1 MFKNTDNTAP
11 VTRNDIVRA
20 YQSLPSFV
28 DQLPWRDYNE
38 MHKCILLE
46 DNESLG
52 VCFKIIPIPCE
63 ARPESMLKEI
73 AKSIGEAIKN
83 SIPCEKE
90 NPWILQVYIKKEMD
104 LSEAYDEIENYFA
117 KERKLTPLTQA
128 YLKNLKEHF
137 EYVTRPGGIF
147 HDSRVTNTIFRGG
160 LLHVYAVLYQ
170 RKSLNKSKNIA
181 RRSRLEET
189 AQVARKFSDQL
200 RACGMCIRRMRG
212 NEFYEWMAKWFNPKN
227 KLNITFPNEIQKP
240 IGFDF
245 SEQLFFSA
253 PESFAEGW
261 LFNGMPHKVM
271 TIQNMTINPS
281 IGHLSAERNRNSDD
295 KVFNF
300 SDQLPEGS
308 IFVMTVVIQNQ
319 SEVELHLKAI
329 HNSAVGNHA
338 QAIKVKNEINTAE
351 KSIAD
356 GDPLFPVV
364 MNLYLCGESIED
376 LHVKESQAEVLLNS
390 NGFKVITDNELFPID
405 AYLRYLPM
413 YYDFQFDKFNSFRSR
428 YMQLSDIS
436 KLLPF
441 YGRSR
446 GTGLP
451 GMIMFNRGGEPW
463 FYDFMMDKTKNAHLL
478 LLGETGTGKSNLLNF
493 LIMQDLALYN
503 SRFFLVEAGG
513 SFDLL
518 GDYCKAHGLTVNK
531 IKIDPKC
538 PVSLNP
544 FAYGL
549 RIIEQ
554 IESLNYNL
562 QQQFIAETCDKL
574 IREQNENTRNDTS
587 SNTQDEEPRDILGD
601 MVLAALIMIT
611 GGEKKE
617 EDTIRRSDRMMI
629 IDAIVGAAY
638 FVRDQRRDQMIASD
652 IVEAFERII
661 KRMDSIRD
669 AEKIRRGREM
679 ADAMR
684 YFTNDPISS
693 QFFNSYGTPWPLA
706 DITILDFGLFANEG
720 YEAQRAIAFAGY
732 MTKVLAIA
740 EINQNSQR
748 SIKVVCDEDHIIT
761 SIPLC
766 ADIQTRIS
774 KMGRKLGLWLWLATQ
789 NVKDFSDNSRRL
801 LAQIEHWICLS
812 MPLDEINQI
821 ERFKTL
827 TNELRALFQ
836 SAKKESGK
844 YTEGI
849 FLSPTINSLFR
860 NIPPKL
866 YLAMAA
872 TEQSEKN
879 HRFNMMKKFN
889 CSEIE
894 AVQIIASEMMQE
906 KNEAYLDD

>member
-1 MFKNTDNTAP
+1 L
-11 VTRNDIVRA
+11 RLHLSGA
-20 YQSLPSFV
+20 Y
-28 DQLPWRDYNE
+28 
-38 MHKCILLE
+38 I
-46 DNESLG
+46 
-52 VCFKIIPIPCE
+52 
-63 ARPESMLKEI
+63 
-73 AKSIGEAIKN
+73 
-83 SIPCEKE
+83 
-90 NPWILQVYIKKEMD
+90 
-104 LSEAYDEIENYFA
+104 EIENYFP
-117 KERKLTPLTQA
+117 KERKLTLLTQA
-128 YLKNLKEHF
+128 YLKNLKEHLA
-137 EYVTRPGGIF
+137 YVSRPGGIF
-147 HDSRVTNTIFRGG
+147 HDSRVTNTKFRGG

-170 RKSLNKSKNIA
+170 RKSLNKAKNVA

-189 AQVARKFSDQL
+189 VQIARKFSDQL
-200 RACGMCIRRMRG
+200 RACGMRIRRMHG
-212 NEFYEWMAKWFNPKN
+212 KEFYEWMVNWFNPNN
-227 KLNITFPNEIQKP
+227 KLGIQFPDEAQKP
-240 IGFDF
+240 MGFDF
-245 SEQLFFSA
+245 AEQLFFSA
-253 PESFAEGW
+253 PVSFSEGW
-261 LFNGMPHKVM
+261 LFDGLPHKVM
-271 TIQNMTINPS
+271 TIQNMTVNPV
-281 IGHLSAERNRNSDD
+281 IGHLSAERTRNNDD

-300 SDQLPEGS
+300 IDQLPERS
-308 IFVMTVVIQNQ
+308 IFVMTVVMQNQ
-319 SEVELHLKAI
+319 SEVDFHLKAI
-329 HNSAVGNHA
+329 HSSAVGNHA
-338 QAIKVKNEINTAE
+338 QAVKVKNEISIAE

-364 MNLYLCGESIED
+364 MNLYLCGESIDD
-376 LHVKESQAEVLLNS
+376 LHAKESHAEVLLNS

-413 YYDFQFDKFNSFRSR
+413 CYDYQFDKRNSYRSC

-446 GTGLP
+446 GTEHP
-451 GMIMFNRGGEPW
+451 GMVMFNRGGEPW
-463 FYDFMMDKTKNAHLL
+463 FYDFMVDKTKNAHFL

-531 IKIDPKC
+531 IKIDPKH

-549 RIIEQ
+549 RVIEQ
-554 IESLNYNL
+554 IESLNNNIR
-562 QQQFIAETCDKL
+562 QQFMEEACDKL
-574 IREQNENTRNDTS
+574 IKEQSENTKNEMP
-587 SNTQDEEPRDILGD
+587 NNQDEEPRDILGD

-617 EDTIRRSDRMMI
+617 EDNIRRSDRMMI
-629 IDAIVGAAY
+629 IDAIVNAAY
-638 FVRDQRRDQMIASD
+638 FVRDQQRDQMIASD
-652 IVEAFERII
+652 IVEAFERIT
-661 KRMDSIRD
+661 KTMDSMRD
-669 AEKIRRGREM
+669 AEKIRRAREM

-684 YFTNDPISS
+684 YFTNDPVSS
-693 QFFNSYGTPWPLA
+693 QFFNSYGTPWPLV

-720 YEAQRAIAFAGY
+720 YEAQRAIAFSGY

-740 EINQNSQR
+740 EVNQKSNR

-844 YTEGI
+844 YTEGT
-849 FLSPTINSLFR
+849 FLSPTINCLFR
-860 NIPPKL
+860 NVPPKL

-872 TEQSEKN
+872 TEQTEKN
-879 HRFNMMKKFN
+879 HRSNIMKKFN

-894 AVQIIASEMMQE
+894 AVKIIADEMMKV